1 MGRIIKSSI
10 RPHTACHTVTLQRPA
25 LKQSKCIRNF
35 LGDFQMLSKKKK
47 KKSGGGRQTLGGFK
61 WNSLI
66 ASEPFSGWRWYVP
79 FHGMF

>member
-1 MGRIIKSSI
+1 MSHSHSTETCTEAEQMYQEIPWRLSD
-10 RPHTACHTVTLQRPA
+10 A
-25 LKQSKCIRNF
+25 KQ
-35 LGDFQMLSKKKK
+35 KK